1 MAKFKPAKPKG
12 KTTAK
17 KSARGAIP
25 CLILVIGIMAFLMLL
40 FFYALKG

>member
-1 MAKFKPAKPKG
+1 MAKFKPAKQKSKAG
-12 KTTAK
+12 A

-25 CLILVIGIMAFLMLL
+25 CIIVVIGIMAFVMLL